1 MAQTY
6 IGSTLRTGT
15 DSLTDTVDGGYV
27 VVSQTGTVTTVAAGT
42 ATSVSFT
49 LPAYS
54 QIIDFF
60 VDMVTVPS
68 FGTATTVPVTI
79 GTAAGGTQYLSA
91 TDASLVGRTVLTF
104 TAAQLTS
111 MSNIGATQTVV
122 FTADPNGTLS
132 SQGVFRLTII
142 YAQKV

>member
-6 IGSTLRTGT
+6 IGSTLRTGSDT
-15 DSLTDTVDGGYV
+15 LTDTVDGGYV

-54 QIIDFF
+54 QIINFF
-60 VDMVTVPS
+60 VDMLTVPS

-79 GTAAGGTQYLSA
+79 GTVASGTQYLSA
-91 TDASLVGRTVLTF
+91 TDASLVGRTSLTF
-104 TAAQLTS
+104 TSAQLTS
-111 MSNIGATQTVV
+111 MSDIGATQTVV

-132 SQGVFRLTII
+132 SQGVFRLTIT

>member
-60 VDMVTVPS
+60 VDMLTVPS

-79 GTAAGGTQYLSA
+79 GTAASGTQYLSA

-122 FTADPNGTLS
+122 FTADPNGTIA

>member
-79 GTAAGGTQYLSA
+79 GTAASGTQYLSA

-122 FTADPNGTLS
+122 FTADPNGTIA